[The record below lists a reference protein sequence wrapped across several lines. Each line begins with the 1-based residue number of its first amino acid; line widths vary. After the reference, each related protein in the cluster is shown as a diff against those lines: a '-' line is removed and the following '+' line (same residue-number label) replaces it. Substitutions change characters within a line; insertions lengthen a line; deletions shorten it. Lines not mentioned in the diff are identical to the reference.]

1 MHPTGQLAGS
11 SLRRTDQ
18 PIRPALEGGH
28 GGEAGRAG
36 SPGGPEGAELGRGRC
51 TRMGWE
57 VGTGCRAH
65 HSGQALGLRVS
76 GEHSPFEGVGVCV
89 RAEIKPQGG
98 APRRIGE
105 DSD

>member
-28 GGEAGRAG
+28 GGVAGRAG
-36 SPGGPEGAELGRGRC
+36 SPGEPEGAELGRGRC

-76 GEHSPFEGVGVCV
+76 GEHSPFEGVGGVSGQ
-89 RAEIKPQGG
+89 R
-98 APRRIGE
+98 
-105 DSD
+105 